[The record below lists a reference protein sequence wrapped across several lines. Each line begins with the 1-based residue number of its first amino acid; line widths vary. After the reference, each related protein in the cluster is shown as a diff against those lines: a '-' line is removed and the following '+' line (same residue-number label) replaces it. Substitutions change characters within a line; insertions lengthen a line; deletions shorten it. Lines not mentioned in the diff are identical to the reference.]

1 VCSQP
6 NWAANL
12 QLPQDYTTM
21 NGRRLLTV
29 STVAA
34 LVGSLAS
41 ALHLR
46 RRRPPDEREDAA
58 VTALRARMER
68 ARADLLRR
76 R

>member
-1 VCSQP
+1 
-6 NWAANL
+6 
-12 QLPQDYTTM
+12 M

-29 STVAA
+29 STLAA

-41 ALHLR
+41 GLRLR
-46 RRRPPDEREDAA
+46 RRRPSDDPDDAA
-58 VTALRARMER
+58 VTALRERMER